1 MADYEHIHGNL
12 VRQQKALHL
21 LEELLGEE
29 FALLREGKTEDVVSL
44 EFSIHELLRQVAV
57 ERAEIKDIMQNTRL
71 MEYAGLLPEDQG
83 EAIMKLVKSID
94 EAEQRSA
101 RQASLNTRI
110 SLALLDQSQE
120 LLSYLQDSI
129 APKNT
134 AVYGSRGTY
143 RNYRPQ
149 AALISGRM

>member
-1 MADYEHIHGNL
+1 MATFEHIHGNL
-12 VRQQKALHL
+12 VRQHKALQL

-29 FALLREGKTEDVVSL
+29 FALLRAAKTEEVVSL
-44 EFSIHELLRQVAV
+44 EFSIHELLRQIAS
-57 ERAEIKDIMQNTRL
+57 ERAEIKEIMQNTRL
-71 MEYAGLLPEDQG
+71 MEYAGLLPPEQG
-83 EAIMKLVKSID
+83 DAIMKLVRAID

-120 LLSYLQDSI
+120 LLSYLQENVS
-129 APKNT
+129 PKNT
-134 AVYGSRGTY
+134 ETYGARGTY
-143 RNYRPQ
+143 RNHRPQ